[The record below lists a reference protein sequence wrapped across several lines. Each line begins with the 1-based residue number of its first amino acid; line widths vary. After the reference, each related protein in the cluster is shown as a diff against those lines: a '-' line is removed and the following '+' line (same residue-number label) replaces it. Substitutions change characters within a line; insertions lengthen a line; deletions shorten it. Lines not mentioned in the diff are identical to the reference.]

1 MDDPPAAPEKL
12 TLMARFFL
20 PREKFRGDH
29 AIIDGQELAHLGRVL
44 RLRAGDAVTLFDDS
58 GREHDAVID
67 SLTESRGELTIVR
80 SYETGRD
87 PALPIT
93 LAVGLTKGEKLD
105 FVVEKATELGV
116 GAVVP
121 FRSAYSVPKLNNE
134 KIATRT
140 ERWRKIAVSAAKQ
153 CGRGRVPQIQP
164 VCDFREL
171 IDRPWADTL
180 KILCWEKETD
190 RSLQQIFEKHREP
203 KALLLAVGP
212 EGGFTA
218 EESEAATSKDF
229 LTVKIGRRIL
239 RAETAALTALALAQ
253 HLWGDLK

>member
-1 MDDPPAAPEKL
+1 
-12 TLMARFFL
+12 MARFFL
-20 PREKFRGDH
+20 PREKFRGDR
-29 AIIDGQELAHLGRVL
+29 AVIDGQELAHLGRVL

-67 SLTESRGELTIVR
+67 SLTESRGELTILR

-116 GAVVP
+116 GKIAP
-121 FRSAYSVPKLNNE
+121 FSSAYSVPKLTSE
-134 KIATRT
+134 KIGKRT

-153 CGRGRVPQIQP
+153 CGRARVPEVLP
-164 VCDFREL
+164 VCNFLDL
-171 IDRPWADTL
+171 INQTWPETL
-180 KILCWEKETD
+180 KIFFWEKERD
-190 RSLQQIFEKHREP
+190 RSLQQIFETHSDP

-212 EGGFTA
+212 EGGFA
-218 EESEAATSKDF
+218 VEEAQAAASKDF
-229 LTVKIGRRIL
+229 LSAQIGRRIL
-239 RAETAALTALALAQ
+239 RAETAALTALALTQ
-253 HLWGDLK
+253 HLWGDLR